1 MELHHWGSKRYITPP
16 VPPQRRILL
25 SFKYD
30 PLFLRKFST
39 QSDEADHLPCIDV
52 TLGCIPL
59 CQPLDTNS
67 LLLKIKMNL
76 APCAVAVCLIPVDC
90 GGVFLF
96 YPLRFDTNH
105 IHNPDHIILCQLCGK
120 AIHCRVVGFLC
131 ALVRAAADQ
140 VGDFAE
146 RVTDVTEFRLFEEKL
161 YLSPIL
167 DLYSGDIVTYTL
179 SDSPNLLM
187 VTDSVSQNS
196 PGVSRSASFIS
207 RFSKAR

>member
-1 MELHHWGSKRYITPP
+1 M
-16 VPPQRRILL
+16 
-25 SFKYD
+25 
-30 PLFLRKFST
+30 
-39 QSDEADHLPCIDV
+39 
-52 TLGCIPL
+52 
-59 CQPLDTNS
+59 NS
-67 LLLKIKMNL
+67 LLLKIEMDL
-76 APCAVAVCLIPVDC
+76 APCAVAVCLIPVDR

-131 ALVRAAADQ
+131 ALVRAAANQ
-140 VGDFAE
+140 IGNLAE
-146 RVTDVTEFRLFEEKL
+146 RVTDVTEFRLFGEKL

-187 VTDSVSQNS
+187 VTDPVFQNS
-196 PGVSRSASFIS
+196 PGVRRSASFVS

>member
-1 MELHHWGSKRYITPP
+1 MVYHTP
-16 VPPQRRILL
+16 VLPQQRILL
-25 SFKYD
+25 SFEYD
-30 PLFLRKFST
+30 SLFLRKSSA
-39 QSDEADHLPCIDV
+39 QSDKADHFPRIDV
-52 TLGCIPL
+52 TLGCVPI
-59 CQPLDTNS
+59 CQPLDMNS
-67 LLLKIKMNL
+67 LLLKIKLNL
-76 APCAVAVCLIPVDC
+76 APCAVAICLIPVDC
-90 GGVFLF
+90 GGFFLF
-96 YPLRFDTNH
+96 YLLRIDTNH

-120 AIHCRVVGFLC
+120 AIQCCVVGFLC
-131 ALVRAAADQ
+131 ALVRAAANQ

-187 VTDSVSQNS
+187 VTDSVFQNS
-196 PGVSRSASFIS
+196 PGVRRSASFVS

>member
-1 MELHHWGSKRYITPP
+1 M
-16 VPPQRRILL
+16 
-25 SFKYD
+25 
-30 PLFLRKFST
+30 
-39 QSDEADHLPCIDV
+39 
-52 TLGCIPL
+52 
-59 CQPLDTNS
+59 NS

-76 APCAVAVCLIPVDC
+76 APCAVAVCLILVDC

-96 YPLRFDTNH
+96 YPLWFDTNH
-105 IHNPDHIILCQLCGK
+105 IHNPNHIILCQLCGES
-120 AIHCRVVGFLC
+120 IQCSMIRFFC
-131 ALVRAAADQ
+131 TLVCAAANQ

-187 VTDSVSQNS
+187 VTDSVFQNS